1 MLTVAADS
9 AARIDRVRGEL
20 VFILRGL
27 RSTVAAGT
35 GPVINRLVRAAADLG
50 RARDAARLGG
60 GIVDWFD
67 LLLLLLLYGAFVKMF
82 DNNR

>member
-9 AARIDRVRGEL
+9 AARIDRVRGEF

-60 GIVDWFD
+60 
-67 LLLLLLLYGAFVKMF
+67 A
-82 DNNR
+82 

>member
-1 MLTVAADS
+1 MLTVAADT

-35 GPVINRLVRAAADLG
+35 GPVINRLVRAG
-50 RARDAARLGG
+50 RGSRKGPRRRAARG

>member
-9 AARIDRVRGEL
+9 AARIDRVRGEF

-35 GPVINRLVRAAADLG
+35 GPVINRLVRAAADLR

-60 GIVDWFD
+60 
-67 LLLLLLLYGAFVKMF
+67 A
-82 DNNR
+82 